1 MTSYHLSVC
10 TPSNREHQGS
20 RASIS
25 TAINFKS
32 DLVPKYINFYKKSLE
47 KDWGSFA

>member
-25 TAINFKS
+25 TAINF
-32 DLVPKYINFYKKSLE
+32 YKKSLE
-47 KDWGSFA
+47 KDWRSFA